1 MENLWI
7 FYSLGWLITLGLW
20 DYMKKLILSKG
31 INKEVFL
38 LVCFTLYV
46 PVFWI
51 NMLINGT
58 WDIDAYTLKNGII
71 FGLTNTLAPIFVL
84 ISLKYLDTAFSLVSI
99 RVLSSFFVLFIGT
112 QIIWDQLSII
122 DYIWF
127 FLWVTA
133 VFLLSGFEFWK
144 KYNLHWKWIVW
155 TIIAMIWIIFWH
167 SYFKYIVP
175 NINVHDFMPVQFT
188 TTFFG
193 ILFYVLVRWKL
204 KDVNISEIKFSL
216 PYAGITVITFAL
228 YFLYFLPNIY
238 LNGTLS
244 LWYKMLSYSLIV
256 PIALSIIFLWD
267 TLSKKRIIA
276 FILTIIS
283 IFLFLI

>member
-7 FYSLGWLITLGLW
+7 FYSLGWLMTLGMW
-20 DYMKKLILSKG
+20 DYIKKLILSKG

-58 WDIDAYTLKNGII
+58 GNIDPYTLKNGII
-71 FGLTNTLAPIFVL
+71 FWLSNTLAPVFVL

-127 FLWVTA
+127 FLWVSA
-133 VFLLSGFEFWK
+133 VFLLSWFEFGK
-144 KYNLHWKWIVW
+144 KYDLHRKWIVW
-155 TIIAMIWIIFWH
+155 TIIAMAGIIFWH
-167 SYFKYIVP
+167 SYFKHIVP
-175 NINVHDFMPVQFT
+175 NINVHDFMPIQFT

-193 ILFYVLVRWKL
+193 ILFYIVIRWKL
-204 KDVNISEIKFSL
+204 KDINKKEVVLSL
-216 PYAGITVITFAL
+216 PYAWMTVVVFAL

-244 LWYKMLSYSLIV
+244 LGYKMLSYSLIV

-267 TLSKKRIIA
+267 SLTKKRIIA

-283 IFLFLI
+283 IFLFIL